1 MNASTDRSAPAARL
15 LVAKLVATAACLAAP
30 AAPAAPAA
38 EPDAEAGYRLDAQ
51 SPLYEAGPDKAL
63 DLTDEVTLEAWVKA
77 DKMPGSGGRILDKSV
92 AGTSD
97 GYMLD
102 THPGN
107 SLRMITLNGAVGFDA
122 KLSEAAWTH
131 VAGVYSASKKVQKL
145 YVSGKEVASKGDGK
159 FPPLAKTAVPLR
171 IGADPAGG
179 NRFLGRIKRAAVY
192 RRALTAEEIA
202 KRAEGGPAPDGVIG
216 EWVLD
221 AKPGKTIK
229 PAAGALAL
237 SVAGAAGAAAA
248 ADTVELTGEAPPP
261 EGRLTLW
268 YRQPAKVWT
277 EANPLGNGRLGA
289 MVFGGVG
296 RERLQLNEGTLWAG
310 GPYDPTHDDALPALP
325 RIRQL
330 IFDGKYKEAHNL
342 VGQKFLSRPLG
353 QMSYQPVGDLLLAV
367 PVEGPASDYRRDLDL
382 ETATARIQYKAGGVT
397 WTREVFASAP
407 DQAIIVRLTADQP
420 GRVAFTASMASPQ
433 KHAVEAAA
441 PDLLVLRGTSGDC
454 QGVKGALTYEARV
467 KVRTEGG
474 KAEAEGSTIKVTG
487 ADSATLLV
495 VAATSYVNAKDVSG
509 DPAARAQKYLADIGA
524 RAYEQLKKDHVA
536 DYQKLFKRTA
546 LDIGITD
553 AAKRPTNERIKT
565 FADGKDPQLAEMYF
579 QFARY
584 LLISCSRPGGQPAT
598 LQGLWND
605 LMNPPWSSKYTINI
619 NTEMNYWPVEAGNL
633 SECHEPLLRMV
644 GELVEPGSR
653 TAKRHYGAKG
663 WVCHHNTDLW
673 RATGPIDGP
682 HWGMWPSGGAWL
694 CTHLWEHYAY
704 TGDKEF
710 LATAYPVMKGA
721 AEFYLDALVEE
732 PKHKWL
738 VTCPSVS
745 PENGHPFGTS
755 ICAGPTMDM
764 QIIRDLF
771 TQCMAASEVLGTDAA
786 FREQVAKTRERL
798 APMQVGAAGQL
809 QEWLE
814 DWDLK
819 APERQH
825 RHVSH
830 LYGLFPSE
838 QITRRGTPKL
848 FDAAR
853 KTLELRGDGGT
864 GWSLAWKVNFW
875 ARLEDGDHSY
885 KMLATLL
892 HPERTF
898 PNMFDAHP
906 PFQIDGNFG
915 GCSGVIQMLLQCREG
930 EIVLLPALPSA
941 WPVGSVKGLRA
952 KGAFEVDLAWKDGKL
967 AEAVIKSLRGNPAKV
982 RYGAKVVEV
991 KTEEGKSYR
1000 LNGELEAGH

>member
-1 MNASTDRSAPAARL
+1 MNRTMPL
-15 LVAKLVATAACLAAP
+15 ATVLAALALL
-30 AAPAAPAA
+30 AAALPAPAA
-38 EPDAEAGYRLDAQ
+38 EPDWRPVRVPGFWEGQDRAWSTLDGFAWYRCFIQVPVDWKGQ
-51 SPLYEAGPDKAL
+51 
-63 DLTDEVTLEAWVKA
+63 TLQ
-77 DKMPGSGGRILDKSV
+77 
-92 AGTSD
+92 
-97 GYMLD
+97 
-102 THPGN
+102 
-107 SLRMITLNGAVGFDA
+107 LN
-122 KLSEAAWTH
+122 
-131 VAGVYSASKKVQKL
+131 
-145 YVSGKEVASKGDGK
+145 
-159 FPPLAKTAVPLR
+159 
-171 IGADPAGG
+171 
-179 NRFLGRIKRAAVY
+179 LGRIDDADEAFVNGVKVGATGGLPPAYKGESGPVRDYAVAPAHVRAGGWNLIAVRVY
-192 RRALTAEEIA
+192 DGGGGGGIVGEGHALSCDKGSLALAGSWQLRTGDDLAWA
-202 KRAEGGPAPDGVIG
+202 KWPSE
-216 EWVLD
+216 
-221 AKPGKTIK
+221 PGS
-229 PAAGALAL
+229 PAADALAEAYAK
-237 SVAGAAGAAAA
+237 SVPEPVGGGVV
-248 ADTVELTGEAPPP
+248 TLTGEAPPP
-261 EGRLTLW
+261 DGRLTLW
-268 YRQPAKVWT
+268 YRKPADKWT
-277 EANPLGNGRLGA
+277 EANPVGNGRLGA

-296 RERLQLNEGTLWAG
+296 LDRLQLNEGTLWAG

-325 RIRQL
+325 QIRQL

-353 QMSYQPVGDLLLAV
+353 QMSYQPVGDLKLAF
-367 PVEGPASDYRRDLDL
+367 PVGGAVSDYRRDLDL
-382 ETATARIQYKAGGVT
+382 ETAIVRIQYKADGVT
-397 WTREVFASAP
+397 YTREVFASAP
-407 DQAIIVRLTADQP
+407 DQAIVVRLTADKP
-420 GRVAFTASMASPQ
+420 GRVAFTASLDSPQ
-433 KHAVEAAA
+433 KHAVEAAE
-441 PDLLVLRGTSGDC
+441 PDLLVMRGTNGDC
-454 QGVKGALTYEARV
+454 QGVKGALKYEARV
-467 KVRTEGG
+467 KIRTEGG
-474 KAEAEGSTIKVTG
+474 QLEAEGATIRVTG
-487 ADSATLLV
+487 ADAATLLV

-509 DPAARAQKYLADIGA
+509 DPEARANKYLADIGA
-524 RAYEQLKKDHVA
+524 KACDAIKKDHVA
-536 DYQKLFKRTA
+536 DYQRLFKRTE
-546 LDIGITD
+546 LDIGTSD

-565 FADGKDPQLAEMYF
+565 FSDGKDPQLAELYF

-584 LLISCSRPGGQPAT
+584 LMISCSRPGGQPAT

-605 LMNPPWSSKYTINI
+605 LMSPPWSSKYTINI

-694 CTHLWEHYAY
+694 CTHLWEHYQY
-704 TGDKEF
+704 TGDREF
-710 LATAYPVMKGA
+710 LAKAYPVLKGA
-721 AEFYLDALVEE
+721 AEFFLDALVEE
-732 PKHKWL
+732 PKNKWL

-745 PENGHPFGTS
+745 PENGHPSGTS

-764 QIIRDLF
+764 QIVRDLF
-771 TQCMAASEVLGTDAA
+771 TQCMASAEILGTDAA

-848 FDAAR
+848 FDAAK

-892 HPERTF
+892 HPERTY
-898 PNMFDAHP
+898 PNLFDAHP

-915 GCSGVIQMLLQCREG
+915 GCSGIIQMLLQCREG

-941 WPVGSVKGLRA
+941 WPAGRVKGLCA

-967 AEAVIKSLRGNPAKV
+967 AEAILRSKKGGTAKV
-982 RYGAKVVEV
+982 RYGERVVEV
-991 KTEEGKSYR
+991 KTEAGKGYV
-1000 LNGELEAGH
+1000 LGGELNIK